1 MFASPFI
8 LSEFERTLGSKKI
21 GFAPEQVRRAVA
33 AIKEISVI
41 VEPAITLHVIRAKDS
56 DNRILECAVKAEAQ
70 VLITGDMR
78 HIRPLGSIQ
87 GIPILTPREFL
98 DKYFPGS

>member
-1 MFASPFI
+1 MFTSPFI

-21 GFAPEQVRRAVA
+21 GFEPEQVLRALA
-33 AIKEISVI
+33 AIKEIAAI
-41 VEPAITLHVIRAKDS
+41 VEPKITLRVIRAKDS
-56 DNRILECAVKAEAQ
+56 DNRILECAVEAGASA
-70 VLITGDMR
+70 LITGDMH

-98 DKYFPGS
+98 DQHFPGS